1 MVCGAPGSTDCLYTV
16 PVCLVLPVTTSP
28 MLQIQTNKYNI
39 IDSGSDMELVSTN
52 SRKMEAN
59 KKNFAANF
67 MRTTSIACSGEPQ
80 VSRVRHGTWHFLIM
94 LYLNTEVGSRGLEG
108 W

>member
-16 PVCLVLPVTTSP
+16 AVCLVLPVTTSP

-94 LYLNTEVGSRGLEG
+94 LYLYLEVGSRGLEG